1 MRKRIIEGLFFLLAL
16 VALGFISDQV
26 EQIGVLADPIKFF
39 YFWSGWLSFG
49 TLIAGMLM
57 RKWGRFLGH
66 CALLFAL
73 WHTLIF
79 LYFDFG
85 FAWDLM
91 GMEILQKYYLYAGI
105 FAFLVMLFL
114 GFFSFFG
121 TFFRPLVWFVF
132 ACVILSLAHI
142 VMIQKVLDLSYW
154 AVVIATLSVLGYK
167 ITHSIKKSKSASS
180 LKS

>member
-1 MRKRIIEGLFFLLAL
+1 MRKRISEGLFFLLAFL
-16 VALGFISDQV
+16 LLCFMSDRV
-26 EQIGVLADPIKFF
+26 EQMGVLADPVKFF

-49 TLIAGMLM
+49 ALIAGMLM

-91 GMEILQKYYLYAGI
+91 GMEVLQKYYLYVGI
-105 FAFLVMLFL
+105 FALLLMLVL
-114 GFFSFFG
+114 GIFSFFG
-121 TFFRPLVWFVF
+121 TFFRPLVWLVF
-132 ACVILSLAHI
+132 GCVVLSLVHI
-142 VMIQKVLDLSYW
+142 VMIQKVLNLSYW
-154 AVVIATLSVLGYK
+154 VVVIGTISVLGYK
-167 ITHSIKKSKSASS
+167 IAHFIKKSKRSF
-180 LKS
+180 KS

>member
-1 MRKRIIEGLFFLLAL
+1 MRKRISEGLFFLLAFL
-16 VALGFISDQV
+16 ALWFVSDRV
-26 EQIGVLADPIKFF
+26 EQMGVLADPVKFF

-49 TLIAGMLM
+49 ALIVGMFM

-85 FAWDLM
+85 FAWNLM
-91 GMEILQKYYLYAGI
+91 GMEILQKYYLYVGI
-105 FAFLVMLFL
+105 FAFLVMLFV

-121 TFFRPLVWFVF
+121 TFFRPLVWLVF
-132 ACVILSLAHI
+132 ICAALSLAHI

-154 AVVIATLSVLGYK
+154 AVVIGTIGVLGYK
-167 ITHSIKKSKSASS
+167 IKHTIRKSKSNRS